1 MFFRLLVPASLLFIN
16 LYACKGGYASC
27 VAKVK
32 DSHAIQNSSLFIPIS
47 KTTRLV
53 YTQNRPHAK
62 ILKQDPF
69 LSLYLIEDK
78 HPFSYPFDINMR
90 LQLGTAM
97 VTDKVAKEGRFVR
110 NQIGLNTLAKYS
122 EPLIYPAL
130 LTSSC
135 CSLEGIVT
143 QRGIIQKE
151 YLNHFVRSKG
161 SEYGDIGI
169 RVKNEKG
176 FVIVSASDPFMQSNP
191 FKNGDCIVAFDGK
204 KIEAASVLMRKILFS
219 KVGTKHSVK
228 VKRGKKFITYKVTA
242 DKRFGGGALSD
253 TFLEREGIFFDKQ
266 LRLQKI
272 ASVFA
277 KYGLKIGDKLIQ
289 INGVRVKNQKELRA
303 YLQTYKDYSSLLF
316 ERNGFQFFVNIRK
329 SLRALTNSE
338 RK

>member
-1 MFFRLLVPASLLFIN
+1 MIFRLFVLASFLFIN

-53 YTQNRPHAK
+53 YTKNRPYAK
-62 ILKQDPF
+62 ILKEDPF

-78 HPFSYPFDINMR
+78 HPFTYPFDINMR

-97 VTDKVAKEGRFVR
+97 VTDRVAKEGRFVR
-110 NQIGLNTLAKYS
+110 NQIGLNSLALYS
-122 EPLIYPAL
+122 ESLIYPAL

-135 CSLEGIVT
+135 CSLEGVVT

-151 YLNHFVRSKG
+151 YLNHFVSSKS

-169 RVKNEKG
+169 RVKNEKS
-176 FVIVSASDPFMQSNP
+176 FVIVSASDPFMQGNP
-191 FKNGDCIVAFDGK
+191 FKKGDCIVAFDGK
-204 KIEAASVLMRKILFS
+204 KIQAASVLMRKILFS
-219 KVGTKHSVK
+219 KVGSKHSVK
-228 VKRGKKFITYKVTA
+228 VKRGKNFITYKVTTH
-242 DKRFGGGALSD
+242 KRFGGGALSD
-253 TFLEREGIFFDKQ
+253 TFLEQKGLFFDKQ
-266 LRLQKI
+266 LRLKKI

-316 ERNGFQFFVNIRK
+316 ERNGFQFFVNIK
-329 SLRALTNSE
+329 
-338 RK
+338 

>member
-1 MFFRLLVPASLLFIN
+1 MLFRLFALTTLLFLN

-53 YTQNRPHAK
+53 YAQNKPHAK

-69 LSLYLIEDK
+69 LSLYLVEDK
-78 HPFSYPFDINMR
+78 HPFAYPFDINMR

-97 VTDKVAKEGRFVR
+97 VTDKLAKEGKFVR
-110 NQIGLNTLAKYS
+110 NQVGLNTLAKYS
-122 EPLIYPAL
+122 EKLIYPAL

-151 YLNHFVRSKG
+151 YLNHFVVSK
-161 SEYGDIGI
+161 SSDYGDIGI

-176 FVIVSASDPFMQSNP
+176 LVVVSASDPFMKNNP
-191 FKNGDCIVAFDGK
+191 FKKGDCIIAFDGK
-204 KIEAASVLMRKILFS
+204 KIQAASVLMRKILFS
-219 KVGTKHSVK
+219 KVGSKHSVK
-228 VKRGKKFITYKVTA
+228 VKRDNKFITYKVTTQ
-242 DKRFGGGALSD
+242 KRFGGGALSD
-253 TFLEREGIFFDKQ
+253 TFLEKKGLFFDEQ
-266 LRLQKI
+266 LHLKKI
-272 ASVFA
+272 ASIFT

-289 INGVRVKNQKELRA
+289 INGVGVKNQKELRV
-303 YLQTYKDYSSLLF
+303 YLQKYKDYSSLLF
-316 ERNGFQFFVNIRK
+316 ERNGFQFFVNIK
-329 SLRALTNSE
+329 
-338 RK
+338 